1 MSTINVLGNVSAWE
15 ELESSAANSNT
26 HTKPTIQPISTPTVE
41 PDKESFDVDT
51 PVFETEQVEQ
61 VEQVDEYEE
70 VLPLMEYMPNGNF
83 GMTSGVSPFKDSDFV
98 IAEYDKIDNVK
109 IDKKQQSTAKKF
121 VKKIE
126 NFIIGFNDVVLT
138 EDHKQYIREV
148 SELQMTHLTDLLIL
162 CETNKR
168 MIANIVARVNA
179 TQAEDY
185 ALIASYNQLI
195 NQHLKLI
202 KETTTFYKSIPSVI
216 KKMRTDVLT
225 NQEIENEVA
234 GDQLITE
241 EYGERQFNNSK
252 QLLKSILSK
261 PENEFV
267 I

>member
-1 MSTINVLGNVSAWE
+1 MSTINVLGNISAWE
-15 ELESSAANSNT
+15 ELENEATNSNK
-26 HTKPTIQPISTPTVE
+26 HTKPTIQPINQPTPEQIDVE
-41 PDKESFDVDT
+41 T

-61 VEQVDEYEE
+61 VDTDEYEE
-70 VLPLMEYMPNGNF
+70 ILPLTEYMPNGDF
-83 GMTSGVSPFKDSDFV
+83 GMTSGNSDFV

-261 PENEFV
+261 PENEFE
-267 I
+267 

>member
-15 ELESSAANSNT
+15 ELENSVNSNPNT
-26 HTKPTIQPISTPTVE
+26 NLHTKPINIM
-41 PDKESFDVDT
+41 ESEQIDTET
-51 PVFETEQVEQ
+51 PVFETEPVGHPNTDTEQ
-61 VEQVDEYEE
+61 TDTYEE
-70 VLPLMEYMPNGNF
+70 VLPLTEYMPNGDF
-83 GMTSGVSPFKDSDFV
+83 GMTGSVNSDFV

-109 IDKKQQSTAKKF
+109 IDSKQKATAKKF

-138 EDHKQYIREV
+138 EEHKQYIREV

-202 KETTTFYKSIPSVI
+202 KETTMFYKSIPSVI

-225 NQEIENEVA
+225 NQELENEVT

-261 PENEFV
+261 PDENFE
-267 I
+267 